1 MCLECSACVRATQSL
16 VEFCLVVTDNVSK
29 DPELGILWGN
39 HIKME
44 SKHRAQLTALIE
56 EKRKEQCVRRS

>member
-1 MCLECSACVRATQSL
+1 